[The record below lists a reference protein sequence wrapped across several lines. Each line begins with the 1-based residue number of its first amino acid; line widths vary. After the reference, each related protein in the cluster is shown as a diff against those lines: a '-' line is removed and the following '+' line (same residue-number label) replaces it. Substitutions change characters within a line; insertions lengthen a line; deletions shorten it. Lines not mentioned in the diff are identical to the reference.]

1 MMVHKNT
8 NDELTYNLSP
18 TQVAEEDLKRQR
30 DLEEG
35 STSVEFDEPADN
47 DPNIVNWD
55 GPDDPANPQNWS
67 MKKKTVTVIIVSSVT
82 FVT

>member
-1 MMVHKNT
+1 MVQINAIE
-8 NDELTYNLSP
+8 ELTRTESL
-18 TQVAEEDLKRQR
+18 TRVADEDLKRER

-35 STSVEFDEPADN
+35 STSVEFDENVDN
-47 DPNIVNWD
+47 DPHIVNWD

-67 MKKKTVTVIIVSSVT
+67 MKKKTITVLIVSSVT

>member
-1 MMVHKNT
+1 MVHITT
-8 NDELTYNLSP
+8 NEELIGDVSP
-18 TQVAEEDLKRQR
+18 TKAVDEDLKRER

-35 STSVEFDEPADN
+35 STSVEFDEPVDN

-67 MKKKTVTVIIVSSVT
+67 IKKKTITVMIVSSVT

>member
-8 NDELTYNLSP
+8 NDELTPDVSP
-18 TQVAEEDLKRQR
+18 TQVIEEDLKRQR

>member
-1 MMVHKNT
+1 MVHINT
-8 NDELTYNLSP
+8 IEELTR
-18 TQVAEEDLKRQR
+18 AESLTKVPDEDLKRER

-35 STSVEFDEPADN
+35 STSVEFDDVVEN
-47 DPNIVNWD
+47 DRNIVNWD

-67 MKKKTVTVIIVSSVT
+67 MGKKTVTVIIVSSVT

>member
-1 MMVHKNT
+1 MVHINT
-8 NDELTYNLSP
+8 IEELTR
-18 TQVAEEDLKRQR
+18 AESLTKVPGEDLKRER

-35 STSVEFDEPADN
+35 STSVEFDDVVEN

-67 MKKKTVTVIIVSSVT
+67 MGKKTITVIIVSSVT

>member
-8 NDELTYNLSP
+8 NDELTHALSP

-35 STSVEFDEPADN
+35 STSVEFDEPTDN

-67 MKKKTVTVIIVSSVT
+67 MKKKTVTVVIVSSVT